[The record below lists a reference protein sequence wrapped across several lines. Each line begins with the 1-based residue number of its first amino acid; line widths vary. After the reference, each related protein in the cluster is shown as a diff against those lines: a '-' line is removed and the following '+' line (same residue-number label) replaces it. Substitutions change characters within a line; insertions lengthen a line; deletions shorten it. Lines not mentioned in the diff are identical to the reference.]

1 VLGAQLSCAAENRP
15 GIADIVDFIPDDCRG
30 AFYRGE
36 MENQGRQ
43 DDDKVR
49 KIPNEGT
56 AANGSPVLFQE
67 LFPVWVQF

>member
-1 VLGAQLSCAAENRP
+1 VPLKIGP

-43 DDDKVR
+43 DDDK
-49 KIPNEGT
+49 KSEKFPMKEPLPT
-56 AANGSPVLFQE
+56 APRFLFTGIYISGMGSVF
-67 LFPVWVQF
+67 